1 MIHQVRRG
9 VKKVWARVALLSVEM
24 LVVLAAFFAAMAAF
38 VFVARMVFIKKK
50 DKFDTEIFDFLNKH
64 ISNANTDVMS
74 FFTFL
79 GTHYFLI
86 PANLLL
92 AVFFLIRKEKWYSIK
107 VPVIS
112 LSSLLLMFVLK
123 QFFHRERPLV
133 PLLQAAKGMS
143 FPSGHAL
150 MSATFYGM
158 LIYLTWKNAKNENV
172 RNIIIAALL
181 LLIFL
186 IGLSRIYLRVHYPT
200 DVIAGFCL
208 GLIWL
213 VLSLS
218 ILNKIERI
226 SKKEIDLVV
235 EHKPQLN

>member
-1 MIHQVRRG
+1 M
-9 VKKVWARVALLSVEM
+9 
-24 LVVLAAFFAAMAAF
+24 
-38 VFVARMVFIKKK
+38 
-50 DKFDTEIFDFLNKH
+50 D
-64 ISNANTDVMS
+64 

-92 AVFFLIRKEKWYSIK
+92 ALYFLIKKERWYSIK

-112 LSSLLLMFVLK
+112 LSSLLLMFALK
-123 QFFHRERPLV
+123 QFFHRDRPLL
-133 PLLQAAKGMS
+133 PLIHPAKGMS

-150 MSATFYGM
+150 MSMTFYGL
-158 LIYLTWKNAKNENV
+158 LIYLVWKNIDNNAGKWSLTACL
-172 RNIIIAALL
+172 I
-181 LLIFL
+181 LLIFF

-208 GLIWL
+208 GIIWL
-213 VLSLS
+213 LVSLS

-226 SKKEIDLVV
+226 SQKEINLLV
-235 EHKPQLN
+235 EK